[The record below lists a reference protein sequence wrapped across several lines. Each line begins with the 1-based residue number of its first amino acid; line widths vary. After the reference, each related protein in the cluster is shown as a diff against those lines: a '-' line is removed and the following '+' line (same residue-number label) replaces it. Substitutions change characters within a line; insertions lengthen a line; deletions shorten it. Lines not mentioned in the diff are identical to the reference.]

1 MNKDCSKVSIE
12 RGSDGR
18 FTVLLT
24 GSKDDIRMLWTM
36 LSVSVSKATK
46 TPLPVL
52 CAVCS
57 TAGPAI
63 ENMMGRGNGTTV
75 DMSVLGRFAKGR
87 GDKRQRSWS
96 MHFWKEKGR
105 FDSAL
110 PHRGRRSCPLPGV
123 LLTSRD
129 ALSLSRPRQSFDI
142 RRAPG
147 RGQDKKVRKDDPP

>member
-87 GDKRQRSWS
+87 GDAPRSAAHTATALRWRLIS
-96 MHFWKEKGR
+96 MASMPTSVP
-105 FDSAL
+105 SAALYL
-110 PHRGRRSCPLPGV
+110 PAGTEIPIPS
-123 LLTSRD
+123 LL
-129 ALSLSRPRQSFDI
+129 I
-142 RRAPG
+142 
-147 RGQDKKVRKDDPP
+147 

>member
-63 ENMMGRGNGTTV
+63 ENMMGQNGTTV

-87 GDKRQRSWS
+87 GD
-96 MHFWKEKGR
+96 
-105 FDSAL
+105 
-110 PHRGRRSCPLPGV
+110 
-123 LLTSRD
+123 
-129 ALSLSRPRQSFDI
+129 
-142 RRAPG
+142 AP
-147 RGQDKKVRKDDPP
+147 

>member
-57 TAGPAI
+57 TAGLAI

-75 DMSVLGRFAKGR
+75 DMSALGRFAKGR
-87 GDKRQRSWS
+87 GD
-96 MHFWKEKGR
+96 
-105 FDSAL
+105 
-110 PHRGRRSCPLPGV
+110 
-123 LLTSRD
+123 
-129 ALSLSRPRQSFDI
+129 
-142 RRAPG
+142 AP
-147 RGQDKKVRKDDPP
+147 

>member
-57 TAGPAI
+57 TEA
-63 ENMMGRGNGTTV
+63 
-75 DMSVLGRFAKGR
+75 
-87 GDKRQRSWS
+87 Q
-96 MHFWKEKGR
+96 
-105 FDSAL
+105 
-110 PHRGRRSCPLPGV
+110 
-123 LLTSRD
+123 LLK
-129 ALSLSRPRQSFDI
+129 I
-142 RRAPG
+142 
-147 RGQDKKVRKDDPP
+147 